1 MPLRL
6 GFSRRRSRVAAGAA
20 AMGAVVIALAGCG
33 ASATDAS
40 TAAVERQASGAMPDT
55 KTCPEQSPSFTYRS
69 KIVNRLPSPI
79 MLMAGQYDCND
90 WSGASTPG
98 KVFTGKIIQPGET
111 LSFSLEPRRN
121 VSRAWTMEFVGVSG
135 SPSYGT
141 ARLSIP
147 VIAYNDQIE
156 VEGST
161 RVRRSKPNEEMS
173 CYLLAMEQTGA
184 PATPE
189 AEWPKYFWR
198 VSLGLISRGGRVTLA
213 SMCSETSVA
222 P

>member
-1 MPLRL
+1 MPQRL
-6 GFSRRRSRVAAGAA
+6 GFSRRHSLVATGAA
-20 AMGAVVIALAGCG
+20 TMGAVVLALAGCG

-40 TAAVERQASGAMPDT
+40 TVAVERQAASAVSDT
-55 KTCPEQSPSFTYRS
+55 ETCPEQSPSFTYRS
-69 KIVNRLPSPI
+69 KIVNQLPSPI
-79 MLMAGQYDCND
+79 MLRAWQYDCND
-90 WSGASTPG
+90 WSGALTPG

-111 LSFSLEPRRN
+111 MSFALEPRRN
-121 VSRAWTMEFVGVSG
+121 VSRAWTMEFMGVGG
-135 SPSYGT
+135 NPFYGT

-147 VIAYNDQIE
+147 VIAHNDQIE

-173 CYLLAMEQTGA
+173 CELLPMEQTGA

-189 AEWPKYFWR
+189 AKWPEGFWR

-213 SMCSETSVA
+213 SMCSETTPA